1 MLTVAGDQWFLVP
14 GNGNS
19 ARAARIPVISCSPMC
34 GRATITETGEIL
46 PDTFSFTEKANS
58 YNLFQPRFN
67 LSPRQDIPV
76 VHVDPDTGRTT
87 LRPMHWNFIPSHLRG
102 ADAVARF
109 DRDYSTFNARLE
121 RAGSAPTFRHAWQR
135 QRCLVVVDGIVE
147 WTGTKG
153 AKIPYRIRR
162 PDGAPFAMAGLWDRW
177 VAPDAS
183 SDPCELWS
191 CTVIVGAADDWFGKY
206 HHRMARLLTPER
218 YADWLDPDVT
228 EAHAVQRLLE
238 TSPYPME
245 TLVAE
250 RISSR
255 INNPGY
261 DSADALAPV
270 A

>member
-1 MLTVAGDQWFLVP
+1 
-14 GNGNS
+14 
-19 ARAARIPVISCSPMC
+19 MC

-46 PDTFSFTEKANS
+46 PDTFSFTERANS
-58 YNLFQPRFN
+58 YNLFRPRFN

-76 VHVDPDTGRTT
+76 VHVDPETGRLT
-87 LRPMHWNFIPSHLRG
+87 LRPMHWNLIPGHLRG

-109 DRDYSTFNARLE
+109 DREYSTFNARLE
-121 RAGSAPTFRHAWQR
+121 RASSAPTFRHAWQR
-135 QRCLVVVDGIVE
+135 QRALVIVDGMVE
-147 WTGTKG
+147 WTGTRG

-177 VAPDAS
+177 RGDAAN
-183 SDPCELWS
+183 DAGPEQQDLWS

-206 HHRMARLLTPER
+206 HHRMARLLTPDL
-218 YADWLDPDVT
+218 YAQWLDPDLT
-228 EAHAVQRLLE
+228 DGDAVQRLLE

-250 RISSR
+250 RISPR

-261 DSADALAPV
+261 DAPDVLTPIADGN
-270 A
+270 